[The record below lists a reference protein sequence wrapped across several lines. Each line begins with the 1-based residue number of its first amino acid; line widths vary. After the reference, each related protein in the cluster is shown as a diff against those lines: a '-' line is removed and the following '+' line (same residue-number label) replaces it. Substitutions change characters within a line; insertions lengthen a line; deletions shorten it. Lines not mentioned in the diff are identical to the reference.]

1 MNRSALRG
9 LTLLSGSAAALLM
22 LAAGAL
28 PGQEALTGNAKFC
41 DDFDQV
47 VIVQGKLDEA
57 SKFLTDD
64 FKEHNVRMAADGL
77 QAFIAK
83 QQEMKAAQAARGG
96 GGRGRGRGGAPPQRT
111 VLQEGDLVI
120 FYTLNAPRPDPAN
133 PDKMLPPTTHF
144 DVYKLRGG
152 KIAEH
157 WD

>member
-1 MNRSALRG
+1 MNRSTLRG
-9 LTLLSGSAAALLM
+9 LTLLSGAAASLL
-22 LAAGAL
+22 LFAGSAF
-28 PGQEALTGNAKFC
+28 GQETLTGNAKFC

-57 SKFLTDD
+57 SKYLTDD

-77 QAFIAK
+77 AAFVAK

-111 VLQEGDLVI
+111 VLQQGDLVI
-120 FYTLNAPRPDPAN
+120 FYSLNAPRPDPAN
-133 PDKMLPPTTHF
+133 PDKMLPATTHF

-152 KIAEH
+152 KISEH